1 MKLLETTT
9 LKMNTSIETNKYG
22 TFYTVSVYVYDELK
36 LGTML
41 MPAPTL
47 SCIGNG
53 TARSSTLATAL
64 AFENLAVMYKKK
76 NLAEKLKDET
86 ERLKKTEDAADE
98 LL

>member
-9 LKMNTSIETNKYG
+9 LKMNTAIETNKYG
-22 TFYTVSVYVYDELK
+22 TFYTVSVHVYDELK

-41 MPAPTL
+41 FPALTL

-64 AFENLAVMYKKK
+64 AFENLAIMYKKK
-76 NLAEKLKDET
+76 NLAEKLKEAESNAEKD
-86 ERLKKTEDAADE
+86 L
-98 LL
+98 